1 MNKEALL
8 MKLKAFLWSNKIYFC
23 ALWKCS
29 KLYLLCRLM
38 VIAAMNFSLIFN
50 LFFLKVFVDAII
62 EKNNFQLAI
71 NFLILNFIVRFS
83 TDQIISWIRVYLK
96 HVHLIVQVKM
106 QQMVVERSFA
116 FDLEVFEKPDFYDTF
131 TRAYEY
137 ASTNSEGI
145 ISTISGIVSDLIGLS
160 AVVYIIARLN
170 IFVIIVLMTIVIL
183 DLAIN
188 MRRDSIMDKLKRR
201 LTRIYRKQG
210 YITTLLNNKSAFKDL
225 KINNAKEYIMKK
237 MQTVLLI
244 CKKGIMSVEVRTN
257 LLKIPVR
264 LMEAI
269 FVVVIYYFIG
279 KDLFLGAITVGDF
292 NMTYNAAYSIKAYLI
307 TIGAGISE
315 LRKMSINATYFYEFF
330 TFERENNGTKKL
342 INDDEISI
350 EFKNVYFKYIETQ
363 DWVLRD
369 VSFKINPG
377 ETTLF
382 IGENGAGKSTIV
394 NLLLRLYRPSS
405 GNVLV
410 NGIPLEDYDIKELYE
425 VLSVVFQDHKEYA
438 FSIAENILLKEEDEI
453 RLSNE
458 EGIVGEALD
467 FIHLNKILELPMG
480 IFTSLTR
487 ELDDQGVDLS
497 GGEKQKLAIA
507 RAFVKRAKL
516 FVLDEPSSS
525 LDPISEENIY
535 EALKNIT
542 HGCTTIIISHHLSNS
557 IYADQ
562 IIVMDKGNV
571 VETGDHRHLLENG
584 GIYAKLYNMQR
595 KKYIQQNEQKA
606 D

>member
-1 MNKEALL
+1 M
-8 MKLKAFLWSNKIYFC
+8 
-23 ALWKCS
+23 
-29 KLYLLCRLM
+29 
-38 VIAAMNFSLIFN
+38 
-50 LFFLKVFVDAII
+50 
-62 EKNNFQLAI
+62 
-71 NFLILNFIVRFS
+71 
-83 TDQIISWIRVYLK
+83 
-96 HVHLIVQVKM
+96 
-106 QQMVVERSFA
+106 
-116 FDLEVFEKPDFYDTF
+116 
-131 TRAYEY
+131 
-137 ASTNSEGI
+137 
-145 ISTISGIVSDLIGLS
+145 
-160 AVVYIIARLN
+160 
-170 IFVIIVLMTIVIL
+170 
-183 DLAIN
+183 
-188 MRRDSIMDKLKRR
+188 
-201 LTRIYRKQG
+201 
-210 YITTLLNNKSAFKDL
+210 
-225 KINNAKEYIMKK
+225 
-237 MQTVLLI
+237 
-244 CKKGIMSVEVRTN
+244 
-257 LLKIPVR
+257 
-264 LMEAI
+264 
-269 FVVVIYYFIG
+269 
-279 KDLFLGAITVGDF
+279 
-292 NMTYNAAYSIKAYLI
+292 
-307 TIGAGISE
+307 
-315 LRKMSINATYFYEFF
+315 
-330 TFERENNGTKKL
+330 
-342 INDDEISI
+342 
-350 EFKNVYFKYIETQ
+350 
-363 DWVLRD
+363 
-369 VSFKINPG
+369 
-377 ETTLF
+377 
-382 IGENGAGKSTIV
+382 
-394 NLLLRLYRPSS
+394 
-405 GNVLV
+405 
-410 NGIPLEDYDIKELYE
+410 EDYDIKELYE

>member
-1 MNKEALL
+1 

>member
-562 IIVMDKGNV
+562 IIVMDQGNV

>member
-1 MNKEALL
+1 

-542 HGCTTIIISHHLSNS
+542 HGCTTIISSHHLSNS

>member
-1 MNKEALL
+1 
-8 MKLKAFLWSNKIYFC
+8 
-23 ALWKCS
+23 
-29 KLYLLCRLM
+29 M

-50 LFFLKVFVDAII
+50 LFFLKVFVDAIS

-292 NMTYNAAYSIKAYLI
+292 NMTYNAAYSIKA
-307 TIGAGISE
+307 
-315 LRKMSINATYFYEFF
+315 
-330 TFERENNGTKKL
+330 
-342 INDDEISI
+342 
-350 EFKNVYFKYIETQ
+350 
-363 DWVLRD
+363 
-369 VSFKINPG
+369 
-377 ETTLF
+377 
-382 IGENGAGKSTIV
+382 
-394 NLLLRLYRPSS
+394 
-405 GNVLV
+405 
-410 NGIPLEDYDIKELYE
+410 
-425 VLSVVFQDHKEYA
+425 
-438 FSIAENILLKEEDEI
+438 
-453 RLSNE
+453 
-458 EGIVGEALD
+458 
-467 FIHLNKILELPMG
+467 
-480 IFTSLTR
+480 
-487 ELDDQGVDLS
+487 
-497 GGEKQKLAIA
+497 
-507 RAFVKRAKL
+507 
-516 FVLDEPSSS
+516 
-525 LDPISEENIY
+525 
-535 EALKNIT
+535 
-542 HGCTTIIISHHLSNS
+542 
-557 IYADQ
+557 
-562 IIVMDKGNV
+562 
-571 VETGDHRHLLENG
+571 
-584 GIYAKLYNMQR
+584 
-595 KKYIQQNEQKA
+595 
-606 D
+606 